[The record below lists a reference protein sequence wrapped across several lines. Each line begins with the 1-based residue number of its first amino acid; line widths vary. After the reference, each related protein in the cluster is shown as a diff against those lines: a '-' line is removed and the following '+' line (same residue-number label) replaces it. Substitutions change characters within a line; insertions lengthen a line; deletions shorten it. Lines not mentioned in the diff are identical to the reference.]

1 VRERKC
7 ARVCACACVCL
18 CACACVYVC
27 LCKCACASV
36 RVFVCMCV
44 HTYIQTSFD
53 MDIETRGFWVSI
65 LCLETHSSHFEF
77 RINFLVWFV
86 TIRVPLLGL

>member
-1 VRERKC
+1 MCVKESVRVC
-7 ARVCACACVCL
+7 VHVRVCACVRARVCT
-18 CACACVYVC
+18 CVYVR
-27 LCKCACASV
+27 V
-36 RVFVCMCV
+36 RVHLCVYLYVCV
-44 HTYIQTSFD
+44 HTYTQTSFD